1 MDQFLGPD
9 MRKILICCT
18 VLAVL
23 ASLGQ
28 LCEAGDGRWDRIN
41 PKMYAHAKLRPVRL
55 HDGKIT
61 GGYLG
66 GYIDMSRRKGV
77 LDYLAKFERQGHV
90 ENFRIVARGSKDK
103 HVGGANNDEFLY
115 KLVEAAG
122 YYAGDSLPIEAVFS
136 KVNADI
142 LSAQSDDGY
151 LNTFYDNPLIKAKN
165 PDNRFK
171 PTNRF
176 EFYDFAHLTQAA
188 IAWYRSTGDRKL
200 LDGIIRFAD
209 LICDKFSAPRMLPY
223 TRNRNNR
230 PNLKYE
236 HPNHETA
243 MVELYRVTG
252 EMRYLDF
259 ARHTLDQYGFW
270 DFEEVWGH
278 AVQETLL
285 LVGGADVYLET
296 GEPAMLA
303 QLEKMWHDVCDR
315 KMYITGGIGSKGFGE
330 SFGGAYE
337 LPNASSYCETC
348 AAISK
353 VFWDYRMLLATGDCK
368 YADDMERTLYNA
380 VLVGISLDGT
390 EYFYQNKMEVRPGRN
405 IQRKPWFGC
414 SCCPPNVHRL
424 LGSLQQYFYTVDGSG
439 IGVHLYNTGQV
450 RTETPS
456 GQVIALQQA
465 TDYPAS
471 GRVWIGVE
479 TDGEFRISLRIPGWI
494 TEPKVAVNGEDAK
507 NVRPGCYCSIS
518 RQWRRGDVIAVD
530 FGMSPCLVTGN
541 EKVED
546 QAGKVAILRGPL
558 VYCLEQIDND
568 PADIFDMSILENCE
582 LTAEPTSM
590 LNAAVAVKGHAID
603 GQGRTVDFKAVPYHL
618 WANRGAT
625 AMRVWFGRVE
635 N

>member
-1 MDQFLGPD
+1 MNKNLT
-9 MRKILICCT
+9 CC
-18 VLAVL
+18 AVL
-23 ASLGQ
+23 TALVSLGQ
-28 LCEAGDGRWDRIN
+28 LCLAGDRRHDRIDPN
-41 PKMYAHAKLRPVRL
+41 AYSHAKLRPVRL
-55 HDGKIT
+55 HDAKIT

-66 GYIDMSRRKGV
+66 GYIGMSRRKGV
-77 LDYLAKFERQGHV
+77 LDYLSKFERLGHV
-90 ENFRIVARGSKDK
+90 DNFRIVARGSKNK
-103 HVGGANNDEFLY
+103 HVGGPNNDEFLY
-115 KLVEAAG
+115 KLIEAAG
-122 YYAGDSLPIEAVFS
+122 YHAAEKGPIRAVFTV
-136 KVNADI
+136 VNDAI
-142 LSAQSDDGY
+142 LSAQADDGY
-151 LNTFYDNPLIKAKN
+151 LNTYYDNPQIKAKN

-176 EFYDFAHLTQAA
+176 EFYNFAHLTQAA

-200 LDGIIRFAD
+200 LDGMIKFAD
-209 LICDKFSAPRMLPY
+209 LICEKFSAPNLLPY

-236 HPNHETA
+236 HPNHEMA

-252 EMRYLDF
+252 NKRYLDF

-285 LVGGADVYLET
+285 LAGGADVYLES
-296 GEPAMLA
+296 GEPAMLT
-303 QLEKMWHDVCDR
+303 QLEKMWHDVRDR

-337 LPNASSYCETC
+337 LPNESSYCETC

-390 EYFYQNKMEVRPGRN
+390 EYFYQNKMEVKPGKNVR
-405 IQRKPWFGC
+405 RMPWFGC
-414 SCCPPNVHRL
+414 SCCPPNVQRL
-424 LGSLQQYFYTVDGSG
+424 LGSLQQYFYTVDDSG
-439 IGVHLYNTGQV
+439 IAVHLYNTGRV

-456 GQVIALQQA
+456 GRAIALQQA
-465 TDYPAS
+465 TDYPTS
-471 GRVWIGVE
+471 GKVWIRAE
-479 TDGEFRISLRIPGWI
+479 TAGEFSISLRVPGWAG
-494 TEPKVAVNGEDAK
+494 EPKVEISGENVKD
-507 NVRPGCYCSIS
+507 VRPGRYCSIS
-518 RQWRRGDVIAVD
+518 RKWNRGDVIAID
-530 FGMSPCLVTGN
+530 FGMKPRLVPGN
-541 EKVED
+541 EKVKD

-568 PADIFDMSILENCE
+568 PTDIFDISIPKSCE
-582 LTAEPTSM
+582 LTEQTTHI
-590 LNAAVAVKGHAID
+590 LNGIVIVKGSAID
-603 GQGRTVDFKAVPYHL
+603 RRDRNVEFKAIPYHL
-618 WANRGAT
+618 WANRGPT
-625 AMRVWFGRVE
+625 AMRVWIERAD

>member
-1 MDQFLGPD
+1 M
-9 MRKILICCT
+9 ICCAVS
-18 VLAVL
+18 VLVVFV
-23 ASLGQ
+23 SLGQ
-28 LCEAGDGRWDRIN
+28 LCRAGEGRHDRIDPN
-41 PKMYAHAKLRPVRL
+41 TYAHAKLRPVRL
-55 HDGKIT
+55 HDATIT

-77 LDYLAKFERQGHV
+77 LDYLAKFEQKGHV
-90 ENFRIVARGSKDK
+90 DNFRIIARGSKDK

-115 KLVEAAG
+115 KLIEAAG
-122 YYAGDSLPIEAVFS
+122 YYSADNAPIRMVFS

-151 LNTFYDNPLIKAKN
+151 LNSFYDNPLVKAKN

-188 IAWYRSTGDRKL
+188 IAWYRTTGDRKL
-200 LDGIIRFAD
+200 LDGMIRFAD
-209 LICDKFSAPRMLPY
+209 LICEKFSAPKMLPY
-223 TRNRNNR
+223 TRNRGNR

-236 HPNHETA
+236 HPNHEMA

-252 EMRYLDF
+252 NKRYLDF

-285 LVGGADVYLET
+285 LTGGTDVYLET
-296 GEPAMLA
+296 GDPAMLA
-303 QLEKMWHDVCDR
+303 QLERMWHDVCDR
-315 KMYITGGIGSKGFGE
+315 KMYVTGGIGSKGSGE

-337 LPNASSYCETC
+337 LPNESSYCETC

-368 YADDMERTLYNA
+368 YADDMEKTLYNA
-380 VLVGISLDGT
+380 TLVGISLDGT
-390 EYFYQNKMEVRPGRN
+390 EYFYQNKMEVKPGKN

-424 LGSLQQYFYTVDGSG
+424 LGSLQQYFYTVDDLG
-439 IGVHLYNTGQV
+439 IGVHLYNTGLV

-456 GQVIALQQA
+456 GQAIALQQA
-465 TDYPAS
+465 TDYPAT
-471 GRVWIGVE
+471 GRVWLRVE
-479 TDGEFRISLRIPGWI
+479 TDGEFRISLRIPGWAA
-494 TEPKVAVNGEDAK
+494 EPKVAVNDEDVEDVQAG
-507 NVRPGCYCSIS
+507 RYCPIS
-518 RQWRRGDVIAVD
+518 RNWRRGDVVAID
-530 FGMSPCLVTGN
+530 FGISPRFVSGN
-541 EKVED
+541 EKVKD

-558 VYCLEQIDND
+558 VYCLEQIDNE
-568 PADIFDMSILENCE
+568 PADIFDISIPERCE
-582 LTAEPTSM
+582 LTEQMTHI
-590 LNAAVAVKGHAID
+590 LNGTVIVKGLAID
-603 GQGRTVDFKAVPYHL
+603 SRGRKVEFKAVPYHL

-625 AMRVWFGRVE
+625 AMQVWLPRAD

>member
-1 MDQFLGPD
+1 
-9 MRKILICCT
+9 MRKSLICCAVS
-18 VLAVL
+18 VLVVL
-23 ASLGQ
+23 VSLGQ
-28 LCEAGDGRWDRIN
+28 LCRAGEGRTDRIDPN
-41 PKMYAHAKLRPVRL
+41 TYAYAKLRPIRL
-55 HDGKIT
+55 HDATIT
-61 GGYLG
+61 GGHLG
-66 GYIDMSRRKGV
+66 GYIDISRRKGV
-77 LDYLAKFERQGHV
+77 LDYLAKFEQKGHV
-90 ENFRIVARGSKDK
+90 DNFRIIARGSKDK

-115 KLVEAAG
+115 KLIEAAG
-122 YYAGDSLPIEAVFS
+122 YYSADNAPIRMVFS

-142 LSAQSDDGY
+142 LSAQSDNGY
-151 LNTFYDNPLIKAKN
+151 LNSFYDNPLVKAKN

-171 PTNRF
+171 ATNRF

-188 IAWYRSTGDRKL
+188 IAWYRTTGDRKL
-200 LDGIIRFAD
+200 LDGMIRFAD
-209 LICDKFSAPRMLPY
+209 LICEKFSAPKMLPY
-223 TRNRNNR
+223 TRNRGNR

-236 HPNHETA
+236 HPNHEMA

-252 EMRYLDF
+252 DKRYLDF

-285 LVGGADVYLET
+285 LTGGADVYLES

-315 KMYITGGIGSKGFGE
+315 KMYVTGGIGSKGSGE

-337 LPNASSYCETC
+337 LPNESSYCETC

-368 YADDMERTLYNA
+368 YADDMEKTLYNA
-380 VLVGISLDGT
+380 TLVGISLDGT
-390 EYFYQNKMEVRPGRN
+390 EYFYQNKMEVKPGKN

-424 LGSLQQYFYTVDGSG
+424 LGSLQQYFYTVDDSG
-439 IGVHLYNTGQV
+439 IGVHLYNTGRV

-456 GQVIALQQA
+456 GQAIALQQA
-465 TDYPAS
+465 TDYPVT
-471 GRVWIGVE
+471 GRVWIRVE
-479 TDGEFRISLRIPGWI
+479 TDGEFRISLRIPGWA
-494 TEPKVAVNGEDAK
+494 TEPKVAVNDEDVEDVEAG
-507 NVRPGCYCSIS
+507 RYCPIS
-518 RQWRRGDVIAVD
+518 RNWRRGDVIAID
-530 FGMSPCLVTGN
+530 FGISPRFVSGN

-558 VYCLEQIDND
+558 VYCLEQIDNG
-568 PADIFDMSILENCE
+568 PADIFDMSIPKTCG
-582 LTAEPTSM
+582 LTEEATHI
-590 LNAAVAVKGHAID
+590 LNGTVIVKGRAID
-603 GQGRTVDFKAVPYHL
+603 GRDGTVDFKAIPYHL
-618 WANRGAT
+618 WANRGPT
-625 AMRVWFGRVE
+625 AMRVWLPRTE